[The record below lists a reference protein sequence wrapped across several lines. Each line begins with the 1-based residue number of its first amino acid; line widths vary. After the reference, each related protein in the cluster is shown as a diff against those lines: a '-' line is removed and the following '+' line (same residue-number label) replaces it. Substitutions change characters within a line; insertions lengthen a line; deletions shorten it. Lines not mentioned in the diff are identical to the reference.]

1 MCQHP
6 HESIHYVS
14 GASVFI
20 LLSKHARNKKNKY
33 FNVYIR
39 VLNQIRVKLTPKVQ
53 LMLSELKCTSA
64 VVLSMIWS
72 MADV

>member
-1 MCQHP
+1 MKVDH
-6 HESIHYVS
+6 
-14 GASVFI
+14 
-20 LLSKHARNKKNKY
+20 KY